1 MRLAIAVLCA
11 AAAPAAAAGG
21 ELEATVRVGQVVPF
35 YEQSLHLD
43 PGPFLQQT
51 FPGIT
56 AQSVQD
62 LRLEGHGGLA
72 LGGGLTWYVTGA
84 FGFEARV
91 DTADLSVSADDA
103 VVRLRVPLFPPLPPL
118 TTDVVI
124 AAQTDLERPTP
135 LSLNLKARTGGAFRV
150 YVSGGVSY
158 LPSLRFTVHAAFRT
172 AAPILGVPI
181 DLARL
186 SLRGEALP
194 EGEGQGRLG
203 FNAGGGFTW
212 PLGGHLALEAD
223 ARYFGFKEQTLV
235 WSSEPGVTLNPV
247 EQQLVRQLLDS
258 LGDTKFNPNYFQ
270 ATAGLSIRF

>member
-1 MRLAIAVLCA
+1 MGPAGAVPRRRPQPGDRLLMRLAIAVLCA

-91 DTADLSVSADDA
+91 DTA
-103 VVRLRVPLFPPLPPL
+103 
-118 TTDVVI
+118 
-124 AAQTDLERPTP
+124 
-135 LSLNLKARTGGAFRV
+135 
-150 YVSGGVSY
+150 
-158 LPSLRFTVHAAFRT
+158 
-172 AAPILGVPI
+172 
-181 DLARL
+181 
-186 SLRGEALP
+186 
-194 EGEGQGRLG
+194 
-203 FNAGGGFTW
+203 
-212 PLGGHLALEAD
+212 
-223 ARYFGFKEQTLV
+223 
-235 WSSEPGVTLNPV
+235 
-247 EQQLVRQLLDS
+247 
-258 LGDTKFNPNYFQ
+258 
-270 ATAGLSIRF
+270 